1 MRTYSEMR
9 QEAWDIGVRSS
20 WSLRFIAGYLSLMV
34 IAGLAISLVAWL
46 YQDLQIQTWA
56 MFRESQEA
64 ARKAGLELAVPSM
77 TAAVKMSCASVFQ
90 DGVQYLFA
98 GIAAFGI
105 AGVLLKAVQNV
116 REGWYTT
123 AFGGFR
129 RPLAMLW
136 LTMLMTLMILL
147 WSLPLIFGIAV
158 FAALRLHSGA
168 MLVLLPLA
176 IPAIVACLRYA
187 LAWFVKAENPEL
199 GANACLKRS
208 SELMRGRKWKLFV
221 FGLTY
226 FGWVLLWGMGLRMVM
241 ARYQTRSPLVNGAYL
256 LAVLAYGLF
265 LLSYMMAG
273 QAVFYKDAK
282 SEGILA

>member
-1 MRTYSEMR
+1 MR
-9 QEAWDIGVRSS
+9 QEAWNTVVRSP
-20 WSLRFIAGYLSLMV
+20 WGLKFIASYLSLMV
-34 IAGLAISLVAWL
+34 IACLAAFLVAWL

-56 MFRESQEA
+56 TFREAQEA
-64 ARKAGLELAVPSM
+64 ARKSGLELAVPS
-77 TAAVKMSCASVFQ
+77 TAAAVKMSCASVFQ

-98 GIAAFGI
+98 GIVAFGL

-116 REGWYTT
+116 REGWYAT

-136 LTMLMTLMILL
+136 LTVLMTLKILL
-147 WSLPLIFGIAV
+147 WTLPLVFAIAV

-176 IPAIVACLRYA
+176 IPVIVACLRYA
-187 LAWFVKAENPEL
+187 LAWYVKAENPEL

-208 SELMRGRKWKLFV
+208 GELMRGRKGKLFV

-226 FGWVLLWGMGLRMVM
+226 FGWMFLWCMGLSLSLSLFQSGCPS
-241 ARYQTRSPLVNGAYL
+241 AGAACL
-256 LAVLAYGLF
+256 LAAVAYGLF
-265 LLSYMMAG
+265 LLSYVMAG
-273 QAVFYKDAK
+273 QAVFYTEAK
-282 SEGILA
+282 AEGVLA